1 MIKEHKGAIAMRSTF
16 HGLETVKR
24 GLFSQQTG
32 MQTTGHNIANAN
44 TEGFSRQKVNF
55 VASNPMEVPALS
67 RSTAPGQL
75 GTGVDFSNIQRVRES
90 FLDDQF
96 RNQNKSYGDWT
107 IRQDTLEKIETI
119 INEPSDSGI
128 RTVVDNFWNS
138 WQDLAGNPDNL
149 TARSVVLENAMAMA
163 DAFNDV
169 AYKLTDLKNDITES
183 INVKVTEANTLIEE
197 IAGLNKEIFRVE
209 RLGNQSNDLRDRRDL
224 VTDQLSKLMNITVTP
239 TENGYTVTTG
249 GTELVVGQIAT
260 LLDPTALPDDI
271 NSGEIHGLLVSR
283 DNYVTTFQNQ
293 LNQMVKGLIEG
304 EFELTIP
311 KGTILPEGTTFT
323 LADGSE
329 VTYTGDRSQREVT
342 SDITVKVKGINGVHQ
357 LGYTLQEPLQAGEAF
372 FVTKDGSD
380 NFIGGNI
387 RLNPTIVGDAR
398 NIAASTNTYIYNDV
412 TGDVEKVV
420 KGNNQL
426 ALWIAQIREATIT
439 FDTTGTNGEINGEG
453 TFDGNFRAMVGRLGV
468 KTQEAIRQA
477 ENQRVLVEQ
486 VDARRQSVSGVS
498 LDEEMTNMMKF
509 QHAYNAAA
517 RMMTTMDELLDKVI
531 NGMGVVGR

>member
-1 MIKEHKGAIAMRSTF
+1 MRSTF

-24 GLFSQQTG
+24 GLFAQRTG

-44 TEGFSRQKVNF
+44 TEGFSRQRVNY
-55 VASNPMEVPALS
+55 VASNPMEVPAMS

-75 GTGVDFSNIQRVRES
+75 GTGVDFSDITRLRES

-128 RTVVDNFWNS
+128 RTVVDNFWNA

-163 DAFNDV
+163 DAFNDI
-169 AYKLTDLKNDITES
+169 AYKLTDLKNDLTEN
-183 INVKVTEANTLIEE
+183 IHVKVDEANALIRQ
-197 IAGLNKEIFRVE
+197 IAELNGEIFRAE
-209 RLGNQSNDLRDRRDL
+209 RLGNRSNDLRDQRDL
-224 VTDQLSKLMNITVTP
+224 FTDQLSKLINIEVTP
-239 TENGYTVTTG
+239 TENGYVITSD
-249 GTELVVGQIAT
+249 GTELINGLDT
-260 LLDPTALPDDI
+260 SLLDAAALPSDL
-271 NSGEIHGLLVSR
+271 NSGELHGLLISR
-283 DNYVTTFQNQ
+283 DDYVTTFQNQ
-293 LNQMVKGLIEG
+293 LNQMVKGLMEG

-323 LADGSE
+323 LDDGTE

-372 FVTKDGSD
+372 FITKDGSD
-380 NFIGGNI
+380 HLIAGN
-387 RLNPTIVGDAR
+387 LQVNPNIAQDAR
-398 NIAASTNTYIYNDV
+398 NIAASTNTYIYNDGS
-412 TGDVEKVV
+412 GDVEKVV

-426 ALWIAQIREATIT
+426 ALWIAQIRHTTLT
-439 FDTTGTNGEINGEG
+439 FDTTGTNGEISGEG
-453 TFDGNFRAMVGRLGV
+453 TFDANFRAMVGRLGV
-468 KTQEAIRQA
+468 KTREAIRQA
-477 ENQRVLVEQ
+477 ENHRVLVEQ
-486 VDARRQSVSGVS
+486 VDSRRQSVSGVS
-498 LDEEMTNMMKF
+498 LDEEMSDMMKF